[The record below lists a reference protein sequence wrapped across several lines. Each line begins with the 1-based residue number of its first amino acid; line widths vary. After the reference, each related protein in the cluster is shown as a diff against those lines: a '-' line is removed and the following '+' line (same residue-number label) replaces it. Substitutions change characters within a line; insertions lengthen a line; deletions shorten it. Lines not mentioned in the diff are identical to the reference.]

1 MQRRSARASWL
12 YLLAAVLVA
21 ALAGVVVHSYLEQVA
36 AAGATGIRAQ
46 VVVAAADISR
56 GTAIAPDQLT
66 VVRMPKLYAPPRS
79 LSQVSQAAG
88 RVALG
93 DLLKGEAVT
102 DNRLARV
109 RAGPVASLVPEGLRA
124 FAVPTSLPPGT
135 VRDGD
140 HVDVL
145 ATFSSGQPH
154 TEMVVTGVE
163 VLLVVKGG
171 GDALIGGGDNALD
184 ATGSSSSP
192 SNTLILL
199 VSPDQEESLAFAR
212 AFANLEVAIAPS
224 SSMGTAATTKRP
236 SITGAAA

>member
-1 MQRRSARASWL
+1 MQRRSSRASWL
-12 YLLAAVLVA
+12 YVFAAVVMA
-21 ALAGVVVHSYLEQVA
+21 ALAGVFVHSYLEQVA
-36 AAGATGIRAQ
+36 VASGTTGTGVP
-46 VVVAAADISR
+46 VVVAATDVTR
-56 GTAIAPDQLT
+56 GTALAPDQLA
-66 VVRMPKLYAPPRS
+66 VVRMPKLYAPPGS

-135 VRDGD
+135 IREGD

-145 ATFSSGQPH
+145 ATFASGQPH
-154 TEMVVTGVE
+154 TELVVTGVE
-163 VLLVVKGG
+163 VLFVVKGG
-171 GDALIGGGDNALD
+171 GGPLIGGDHAALD
-184 ATGSSSSP
+184 ATGSSESAST
-192 SNTLILL
+192 TLIVL

-224 SSMGTAATTKRP
+224 SA
-236 SITGAAA
+236 TGAGEVEAGASGV